1 MNHPNPFCL
10 SSNALVEDRQAHHE
24 NIMLSAAH
32 IITMLPFRAFHQ
44 TLCWC
49 NTLASFVQ
57 CSQSQRRNVAHEN
70 DMDNHTMIVCFSD
83 NHRMLF
89 DAFCCLD
96 RTKLHF
102 ELSTSS
108 SSFKNLKC
116 DSCNSLMSF
125 FNRL

>member
-32 IITMLPFRAFHQ
+32 IITMLPFQAFYQ

-49 NTLASFVQ
+49 NTLAFFFQ
-57 CSQSQRRNVAHEN
+57 CSQSQHRNVAHEN
-70 DMDNHTMIVCFSD
+70 DMDNHSTIYFFLSIG
-83 NHRMLF
+83 HMLY
-89 DAFCCLD
+89 DAFCLLHQI
-96 RTKLHF
+96 KLHF
-102 ELSTSS
+102 VSPASS
-108 SSFKNLKC
+108 ISFKNLKC
-116 DSCNSLMSF
+116 DSCNSLISF